1 MVVIIIVIVVV
12 TQTERLE
19 SRSSRSIDRSLANAP
34 IDAPVRIT
42 ERALRIES
50 RDRSFRLR
58 PAVVGVVVRL
68 CRLCRP
74 GRRIRARSFSVGS
87 INESHLSH

>member
-1 MVVIIIVIVVV
+1 MVIVIVIVVV

-68 CRLCRP
+68 CRLCR
-74 GRRIRARSFSVGS
+74 RIRARSFSVGS

>member
-1 MVVIIIVIVVV
+1 MVIVIVIVVV

-58 PAVVGVVVRL
+58 RAVVGVVVRRPSL
-68 CRLCRP
+68 SSRSTNSRAFRL
-74 GRRIRARSFSVGS
+74 GGF
-87 INESHLSH
+87 HK

>member
-1 MVVIIIVIVVV
+1 MVIIVIVIVVV

-58 PAVVGVVVRL
+58 LRPAVVGVV
-68 CRLCRP
+68 RLCRP

-87 INESHLSH
+87 LNESHLSH

>member
-1 MVVIIIVIVVV
+1 MVIVIVIVVV

-42 ERALRIES
+42 ERTLRIES

-58 PAVVGVVVRL
+58 PAVVGVVV
-68 CRLCRP
+68 RLCRP